1 MNSISSVW
9 SKDLFML
16 LIEEMQNKSK
26 MRYYLYSPNWK
37 KLTNKQYKSI
47 VSNVLI
53 KRNTYAAYI
62 KTEIQRKKGMIKREE
77 NP

>member
-1 MNSISSVW
+1 MNSISFVW

-16 LIEEMQNKSK
+16 LIKVMQNKSK
-26 MRYYLYSPNWK
+26 MRYYLYFPNWK

-53 KRNTYAAYI
+53 KRNTYMLLISKLNY
-62 KTEIQRKKGMIKREE
+62 KEKKE
-77 NP
+77 

>member
-1 MNSISSVW
+1 MNSISFVW

-16 LIEEMQNKSK
+16 LIKKMQNKSK

-37 KLTNKQYKSI
+37 KLTNKQYKSM

-53 KRNTYAAYI
+53 RRNTYMLLISKLKY
-62 KTEIQRKKGMIKREE
+62 KEKKE
-77 NP
+77 